1 GPPTAGTASSPGGR
15 SSTPVAWTTSRGTGT
30 GSRRSCADVA
40 LNVEVVSPARVL
52 WSGEAS
58 MVSAPAADGSMG
70 VLPGHQPVLAV
81 LRNGVEIGRASW
93 REREWRWVV
102 GGAMARI
109 AA

>member
-1 GPPTAGTASSPGGR
+1 M
-15 SSTPVAWTTSRGTGT
+15 
-30 GSRRSCADVA
+30 A

-81 LRNGVEIGRASW
+81 LRNGVVQVTPVQGEAVEIEVDGGFFSVDSDQVTIVLDAS
-93 REREWRWVV
+93 
-102 GGAMARI
+102 
-109 AA
+109 AAAHVDSIG